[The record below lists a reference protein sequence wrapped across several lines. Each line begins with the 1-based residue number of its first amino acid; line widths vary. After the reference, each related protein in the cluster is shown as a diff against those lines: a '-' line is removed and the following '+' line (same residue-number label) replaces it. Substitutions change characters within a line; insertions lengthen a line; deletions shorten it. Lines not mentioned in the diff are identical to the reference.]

1 MKRKALMWIFCVLL
15 YAMQIPFIGI
25 VIGIA
30 ADPDFS
36 DSVIRAV
43 EIYCVAMCAVVV
55 TLCVAHLIAAV
66 KGDAACC
73 PFAVTMAVKLA
84 LIPFF
89 IINFVIWLILWLGTF
104 NLFLIWFAPAV
115 WLISLSSTYI
125 FMLGGGAW
133 NIVYLIRL
141 FMREKKCRYLLY
153 AVMHFIYVADV
164 VAAVLAYSDGK
175 HERVEM
181 SAGEV

>member
-1 MKRKALMWIFCVLL
+1 MKRKIMMWIFCALL
-15 YAMQIPFIGI
+15 YAMQIPFLVII
-25 VIGIA
+25 IGIA

-43 EIYCVAMCAVVV
+43 EIYCGAMCVAIVL
-55 TLCVAHLIAAV
+55 LCVVQLVAAV

-73 PFAVTMAVKLA
+73 PLAVTMAVKLA

-89 IINFVIWLILWLGTF
+89 IINFVVWLILWLGTF
-104 NLFLIWFAPAV
+104 NLLLIWFAPAV

-153 AVMHFIYVADV
+153 AVMHFIYIADV
-164 VAAVLAYSDGK
+164 VASVLAYIDSKD
-175 HERVEM
+175 ELAARPAE
-181 SAGEV
+181 AL

>member
-1 MKRKALMWIFCVLL
+1 MMWIFCALL
-15 YAMQIPFIGI
+15 YAMQIPFLVII
-25 VIGIA
+25 IGIA

-43 EIYCVAMCAVVV
+43 EIYCGAMCVAIVL
-55 TLCVAHLIAAV
+55 LCVVQLVAAV

-73 PFAVTMAVKLA
+73 PLAVTMAVKLA

-89 IINFVIWLILWLGTF
+89 IINFVVWLILWLGTF
-104 NLFLIWFAPAV
+104 NLLLIWFAPAV

-141 FMREKKCRYLLY
+141 FMREKKWRYLLY
-153 AVMHFIYVADV
+153 AVLHFIYVADV
-164 VAAVLAYSDGK
+164 VAAALAYFDWK
-175 HERVEM
+175 NKLAVLPAEEI
-181 SAGEV
+181 